1 MHPVYIFL
9 IAVSLAMDAL
19 SVAVALS
26 LKFRWVSFR
35 QFFRLS
41 FHFGFF
47 QFLMPILGWSAG
59 VRIGTFIS
67 DYDHWA
73 AFLLLTFL
81 GIKLIKEPGGE
92 TGYVKAKDPTRG
104 RWLILL
110 SLATSIDALVVG
122 VSLSFIGVSIWIPSL
137 IIGAVAALFTLFGMY
152 FGSKLR
158 GKTTEYLGMVGGVTL
173 IGIGIKILVED
184 LFF

>member
-1 MHPVYIFL
+1 MNLLSVFL
-9 IAVSLAMDAL
+9 IAVGLAMDAL
-19 SVAVALS
+19 SVAVGLS
-26 LKFRWVSFR
+26 LKFKWVSFR

-47 QFLMPILGWSAG
+47 QFMMPILGWSAG
-59 VRIGTFIS
+59 VRVGAYIR

-92 TGYVKAKDPTRG
+92 TDYTKVQDPTRG
-104 RWLILL
+104 RWLVLL
-110 SLATSIDALVVG
+110 SLATSMDALVVG
-122 VSLSFIGVSIWIPSL
+122 ASLSFIGVSIWLPSV
-137 IIGAVAALFTLFGMY
+137 IIGLVAAVFTFLGMY
-152 FGSKLR
+152 FGNKLR
-158 GKTTEYLGMVGGVTL
+158 ENTTGYLAMAGGLFL
-173 IGIGIKILVED
+173 IGIGIKILLED

>member
-1 MHPVYIFL
+1 MNPVYILL
-9 IAVSLAMDAL
+9 IAVGLAMDAL

-26 LKFRWVSFR
+26 LKFRWVSLR

-47 QFLMPILGWSAG
+47 QFLMPIIGWSVG
-59 VRIGTFIS
+59 TRIGTFIR

-81 GIKLIKEPGGE
+81 GIKLIKEPGGK
-92 TGYVKAKDPTRG
+92 TDYLKTRDPTRG
-104 RWLILL
+104 RWLVLL
-110 SLATSIDALVVG
+110 SLATSMDALVVG
-122 VSLSFIGVSIWIPSL
+122 LSLSFIGVSIWIPSL

-152 FGSKLR
+152 FGNKLR
-158 GKTTEYLGMVGGVTL
+158 GKTTGYLGMAGGVIL
-173 IGIGIKILVED
+173 IGIGIKILVEH

>member
-1 MHPVYIFL
+1 MSLLSVLL
-9 IAVSLAMDAL
+9 IAVGLAMDAL
-19 SVAVALS
+19 SVAVGLS
-26 LKFRWVSFR
+26 LKFKWVSLR

-59 VRIGTFIS
+59 IRLGPFIR

-73 AFLLLTFL
+73 AFLLLTFI
-81 GIKLIKEPGGE
+81 GIKLIKEPGSE
-92 TGYVKAKDPTRG
+92 TDYGKIKDPTRG

-110 SLATSIDALVVG
+110 SLATSMDALVVG
-122 VSLSFIGVSIWIPSL
+122 VSLSFIGVSIWLPSV
-137 IIGAVAALFTLFGMY
+137 IIGIVAALFTLFGMY
-152 FGSKLR
+152 FGGKLR
-158 GKTTEYLGMVGGVTL
+158 GKTTGYLEKAGGIIL
-173 IGIGIKILVED
+173 IGIGVKILVEH